1 MRKKKN
7 TARGL
12 FLVFAERKGFAGLI
26 IRVLANLII
35 NKLHLFDFAN
45 FFKKSSLLLFEKWGV
60 MCYIDVKLVIL
71 SANYEICK

>member
-1 MRKKKN
+1 MLLIFAYFGFTQN
-7 TARGL
+7 TL
-12 FLVFAERKGFAGLI
+12 NI
-26 IRVLANLII
+26 PQNPYCS
-35 NKLHLFDFAN
+35 H